1 MTVDDQIVR
10 PGPPDDRPPADRH
23 DADWHED
30 DWDAPDLVPVYDV
43 ELPVRSRPWVRR
55 ILAGVALLLVAALL
69 IGGAIGMWMIRQVN
83 PPGDAGDPVTFT
95 VAETDDL
102 ESITNRLKEQG
113 IITNTGVFDWYVK
126 RKGGLEPVAGY
137 YLIRPMD
144 TMGNIVAVLRTPPA
158 QTYTRVTFPE
168 GFTIRQIGRRLSQT
182 VTRLN
187 EQAFV
192 AAATDGSIVSAY
204 SQPGQPSLE
213 GLLFPDTYQVAGNET
228 EPDVIKRLVELMERV
243 GRQEGVD
250 QAPNRLLRTP
260 YEVLTIASMIEREAA
275 VDEDRAK
282 IARVIYN
289 RLSRGMPL
297 QIDATLYYGQDPD
310 LPFDELRAID
320 SPYNTYLYPN
330 LPPTPIANPG
340 RASIRA
346 AMNPAPNPL
355 QTDPLCRDLPAGEPC
370 EYIYYV
376 LADENGGHAFAATL
390 AQHEANVA
398 AARAAGIIP

>member
-1 MTVDDQIVR
+1 MSVE
-10 PGPPDDRPPADRH
+10 DRVVPEPPA
-23 DADWHED
+23 AWHED
-30 DWDAPDLVPVYDV
+30 DWDDPDLVPVFDV
-43 ELPVRSRPWVRR
+43 EQPVRSRPWLRR
-55 ILAGVALLLVAALL
+55 VLAAIAILLVAGLL
-69 IGGAIGMWMIRQVN
+69 IGGAVGMWTIRQVN

-95 VAETDDL
+95 VVDTDDL
-102 ESITNRLKEQG
+102 VSITNRLYEQG
-113 IITNTGVFDWYVK
+113 FITHTGVFEWYVK
-126 RKGGLEPVAGY
+126 RQGGFEPVPGY
-137 YLIRPMD
+137 YSIRPMD
-144 TMGNIVAVLRTPPA
+144 TMGNILSVLRTPPA

-168 GFTIRQIGRRLSQT
+168 GFTIRQIGRRLSET

-187 EQAFV
+187 EQTFV
-192 AAATDGSIVSAY
+192 SAATDGSIASAY
-204 SQPGQPSLE
+204 SPPGQPSLE

-228 EPDVIKRLVELMERV
+228 EADVIERLVELMERV

-250 QAPNRLLRTP
+250 EAPTRLLRTP

-289 RLSRGMPL
+289 RLSRGMAL
-297 QIDATLYYGQDPD
+297 QIDATLFYGQDAD
-310 LPFDELRAID
+310 RPFDELVAID

-355 QTDPLCRDLPAGEPC
+355 PNDPICRDLPPGEPC

-376 LADENGGHAFAATL
+376 LADEAGGHAFAATL
-390 AQHEANVA
+390 AQHEANIA
-398 AARAAGIIP
+398 AARAAGILP

>member
-1 MTVDDQIVR
+1 MSVDDRIVPEP
-10 PGPPDDRPPADRH
+10 PGA
-23 DADWHED
+23 WHED
-30 DWDAPDLVPVYDV
+30 DWDDPDLVPVFDV
-43 ELPVRSRPWVRR
+43 ERPVRSRPWLRR
-55 ILAGVALLLVAALL
+55 VLAAIAILLVAGLL
-69 IGGAIGMWMIRQVN
+69 IGGAVGMWTIRQVN
-83 PPGDAGDPVTFT
+83 PPGDPGDPVTFT
-95 VAETDDL
+95 VVDTDDL
-102 ESITNRLKEQG
+102 VSITNRLWEQG
-113 IITNTGVFDWYVK
+113 FITHTGVFEWYVK
-126 RKGGLEPVAGY
+126 RQGGFEPVAGY
-137 YLIRPMD
+137 YSIRPMD
-144 TMGNIVAVLRTPPA
+144 TMGNIMSVLRTPPA

-168 GFTIRQIGRRLSQT
+168 GFTIRQIGRRLSET

-187 EQAFV
+187 EQTFV
-192 AAATDGSIVSAY
+192 TAASDGSIVSAY
-204 SQPGQPSLE
+204 SPPGQPSLE

-228 EPDVIKRLVELMERV
+228 EADVIERLVELMERV

-250 QAPNRLLRTP
+250 EAPNRLLRTP

-289 RLSRGMPL
+289 RLARGTVL
-297 QIDATLYYGQDPD
+297 QIDATLFYGQDAD
-310 LPFDELRAID
+310 LSFDELVAID

-355 QTDPLCRDLPAGEPC
+355 PNDPICRDLPPGEPC

-376 LADENGGHAFAATL
+376 LADEAGGHAFAATL
-390 AQHEANVA
+390 AQHEANIA
-398 AARAAGIIP
+398 AARAAGILP

>member
-1 MTVDDQIVR
+1 MSVDDRIIPEP
-10 PGPPDDRPPADRH
+10 PGA
-23 DADWHED
+23 WHED
-30 DWDAPDLVPVYDV
+30 DWDDPDLVPVFDV
-43 ELPVRSRPWVRR
+43 ERPVRSRPWLRR
-55 ILAGVALLLVAALL
+55 VLAAIAILLVAGLL
-69 IGGAIGMWMIRQVN
+69 IGGAVGMWTIRQVN
-83 PPGDAGDPVTFT
+83 PPGDPGDPVTFT
-95 VAETDDL
+95 VVDTDDL
-102 ESITNRLKEQG
+102 VSITNRLWEQG
-113 IITNTGVFDWYVK
+113 FITHTGVFEWYVK
-126 RKGGLEPVAGY
+126 RQGGFEPVAGY
-137 YLIRPMD
+137 YSIRPMD
-144 TMGNIVAVLRTPPA
+144 TMGNIMSVLRTPPA

-168 GFTIRQIGRRLSQT
+168 GFTIRQIGRRLSET

-187 EQAFV
+187 EQTFV
-192 AAATDGSIVSAY
+192 SAASDGSIVSAY
-204 SQPGQPSLE
+204 SPPGQPSLE

-228 EPDVIKRLVELMERV
+228 EADVIERLVDLMERV

-250 QAPNRLLRTP
+250 EAPNRLLRTP

-289 RLSRGMPL
+289 RLARGMVL
-297 QIDATLYYGQDPD
+297 QIDATLFYGQDAE
-310 LPFDELRAID
+310 LSFDELVSID

-355 QTDPLCRDLPAGEPC
+355 PNDPICRDLPPGEPC

-376 LADENGGHAFAATL
+376 LADEAGGHAFAATL
-390 AQHEANVA
+390 AQHEANIA
-398 AARAAGIIP
+398 AARAAGILP